1 MMREARIRYL
11 PDGVAFSHL
20 GISRR
25 TFYRYLKDGTI
36 EPPPGRLGKN
46 RRGWT
51 QGDIELAADQ
61 IRNKGKLES

>member
-1 MMREARIRYL
+1 MPHADANRYL
-11 PDGVAFSHL
+11 SDRIAILRL

-36 EPPPGRLGKN
+36 EPPSGRLGKN

-51 QGDIELAADQ
+51 PTDITLAEEQMKA
-61 IRNKGKLES
+61 RLHTE